1 MIIRKAV
8 EVIASMAFLTPAAG
22 NFYQKNHT
30 KKAVP

>member
-1 MIIRKAV
+1 MIIRKAI
-8 EVIASMAFLTPAAG
+8 EVITSMAFVMLVAG